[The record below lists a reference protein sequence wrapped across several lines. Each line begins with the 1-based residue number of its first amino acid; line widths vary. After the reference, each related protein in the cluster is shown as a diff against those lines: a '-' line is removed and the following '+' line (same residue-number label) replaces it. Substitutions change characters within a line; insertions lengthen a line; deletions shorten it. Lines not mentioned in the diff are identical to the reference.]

1 LDIFFDVEFLVFDC
15 ALLLFFLFL
24 FKRRGWDSSRRRQ
37 FLFWGRRSLFGD
49 I

>member
-1 LDIFFDVEFLVFDC
+1 VLVKSLFLFV
-15 ALLLFFLFL
+15 LFL